1 MTYLEFLQ
9 NHIQRFG
16 EGSVDGDEATVVIMD
31 NAAQHRAEGV
41 NEWAVENRIRLLTLP
56 PYSPELNPAEKIIN
70 SIKSKVRKDRYSFDE
85 GNNISKVV
93 NEQLI
98 IQAYEENLET

>member
-1 MTYLEFLQ
+1 M
-9 NHIQRFG
+9 
-16 EGSVDGDEATVVIMD
+16 
-31 NAAQHRAEGV
+31 